1 MTENGL
7 GRCSEAVL
15 RARFSIEQ
23 LIEKCALGRTYLDK
37 TQARGGASASQLC
50 DRWLALLQRI
60 LRFLSR
66 IPGRLRGY
74 DVQYCS
80 IAVWAS

>member
-37 TQARGGASASQLC
+37 TQVARGRIGFAIMRSVVGAAATDFTVSKSNTGPTA
-50 DRWLALLQRI
+50 
-60 LRFLSR
+60 
-66 IPGRLRGY
+66 RLRRAIF
-74 DVQYCS
+74 S
-80 IAVWAS
+80 IAV